1 MTSKAGVNA
10 DAPSDVSCRV
20 AVIGA
25 GSMAR
30 EHLRAFA
37 DVPGVILSGIQSRTR
52 ARAEALGAEFSV
64 THVCDSVAELYD
76 RTRAHVVVVTV
87 PELAKNA
94 VNRACLTF
102 PWTLLIEKPI
112 GYDLADSE
120 AIAGAALAAK
130 ANVFVALNRR
140 LYSSTQTAIDD
151 LSGRSDRRFIRV
163 QDQQDQAAGL
173 AMGQPEVVV
182 KNWMYANSIHTID
195 YLRMFGRGR
204 VTRVRPIV
212 PWTPDRPGVVVC
224 EIQFDSGDLGFY
236 EGIWDGPG
244 PWAVTVST
252 PERRWEMRPLEK
264 ASFQNRGE
272 RVLHPVEV
280 HPWDQRFKAGFR
292 QQAALAVKAALGG
305 DCAGLPTI
313 VDALETTR
321 LIAQIFE

>member
-1 MTSKAGVNA
+1 MNVTSQTGSA
-10 DAPSDVSCRV
+10 SDGPLCRV

-52 ARAEALGAEFSV
+52 GRAEALAGEFGV
-64 THVCDSVAELYD
+64 IHVCDSVDELYD

-87 PELAKNA
+87 PELVKNV
-94 VNRACLTF
+94 VNRACLKF
-102 PWTLLIEKPI
+102 PWTLLVEKPI

-120 AIAGAALAAK
+120 AITEAARAAN
-130 ANVFVALNRR
+130 AAVFVALNRR
-140 LYSSTQTAIDD
+140 LYSSTQAAIDD
-151 LSGRSDRRFIRV
+151 LAGRDGCRFIRV

-173 AMGQPEVVV
+173 ASGQPEVVV

-195 YLRMFGRGR
+195 YLRLFGRGP
-204 VTRVRPIV
+204 VVQVRPIV
-212 PWTPDRPGVVVC
+212 PWTPDRPGVVVS
-224 EIQFDSGDLGFY
+224 EIHFESGDIGFY

-252 PERRWEMRPLEK
+252 ASRRWEMRPLET

-272 RVLHPVEV
+272 RVLRPVDV
-280 HPWDQRFKAGFR
+280 HPWDQEFKAGFR
-292 QQAALAVKAALGG
+292 RQAALAVNAALGAE
-305 DCAGLPTI
+305 CAGLATI
-313 VDALETTR
+313 ADALETTR
-321 LIAQIFE
+321 LIARIFGS